1 MLQRTLNLKTKA
13 TSTVELGMCRKKYVW
28 LYGIRRLELLE
39 EKNVLN
45 IENKIPLCRKRRLF
59 A

>member
-1 MLQRTLNLKTKA
+1 MLQTTLHLKTRA
-13 TSTVELGMCRKKYVW
+13 TSTVELGMFRKKYVW

-45 IENKIPLCRKRRLF
+45 KIPLSRKRRLF

>member
-1 MLQRTLNLKTKA
+1 MLQRTLNLKTRA
-13 TSTVELGMCRKKYVW
+13 TSTVELGMCRQKYVYEG
-28 LYGIRRLELLE
+28 LIRLEQLE

-45 IENKIPLCRKRRLF
+45 IENKIPLSRKRRLF